1 FKFSN
6 LFGSVYKNGNILFS
20 SDGNCVISPV
30 GNKITIIDLKNNV
43 SRTLNI
49 EALYN
54 ITTMA
59 INRSGSHL
67 LVANEK
73 GEILYVNMIT
83 ESIVFRFRAKRSI
96 KGIQFSP
103 DSKSVALTRGE
114 DLQIHQIATYSNLF
128 SPLNL
133 QKTYKVSNEPLTCL
147 AWSSDSRL
155 ICVGGQDKQ
164 VKVVGSKTIANASVH
179 TLGGHKADIVATQ
192 FFDGNYDIVSV
203 DRRGLANTW
212 KCNLK
217 EEDIVYGE
225 CPSTATA
232 REKENEEGKEG
243 VVRIKYEKNTRCYL
257 SDHNGEG
264 RHIDVSS
271 CKFHPAS
278 SLLVTAFAN
287 GVFVLHELPS
297 FSLIHSLRVS
307 TLSISSIS
315 ISPSGDWL
323 ALGCGSGS
331 QGQLIVWEWQ
341 SESYILKQQSHQL
354 VIKSARF
361 SPDASLLATAGED
374 GKVKVWNCRSCFCI
388 VTFDEHSSAATGI
401 AWTQSGKAVLSSSL
415 DGTVRARDM
424 KRYRNFRT
432 LVCPEPT
439 PLGSL
444 EVDASGDVVCAAA
457 VEVFQIFVWSME
469 NGQLIDVLAGHT
481 SNIADIALRGNTL
494 ASVSWDKT
502 LKLWNLVSSESETLD
517 LTGEGV
523 ALACAPTKDLMA
535 ILSLDSVIALVETA
549 STSQIGSIDCK
560 YDLDSARSLHDKI
573 TKDSSEKSK
582 TFTTIS
588 FSPDSS
594 LLLVGGQSNNV
605 CLYSVE
611 DRLLLRKFTITINRS
626 FDGVIMDINRRNFSE
641 FGNMQLIDTSDSEE
655 ELDGKK
661 AVKLAGT
668 RNGDKGERK
677 GRPLI
682 EVNYLAFCPTGRR
695 FCVCATTGVE
705 MYSLDAH
712 STFDP
717 FQLDESISEGEV
729 KSLLTRSEFTRALKG
744 ALQLGNSDL
753 IRRCVQETPIQNIEL
768 LSSSLS
774 LQYAERLLKWMTD
787 PEGFQASNRLELYM
801 KWLHTLVTVHA
812 AALKEN
818 EKTSLLTDIQQT
830 IQYYS
835 RLLSNLADNN
845 INSLEYLIA
854 ARKLKRPKKVKKDE
868 DEEMEE

>member
-1 FKFSN
+1 MDINFRFSN
-6 LFGSVYKNGNILFS
+6 LFGSVYKNGNVLFS
-20 SDGNCVISPV
+20 HDGNSVISPV
-30 GNKITIIDLKNNV
+30 GNKITVIDLKNNV

-59 INRSGSHL
+59 INNSGSHL

-83 ESIVFRFRAKRSI
+83 EAIVFRFRANRSV
-96 KGIQFSP
+96 KSIQFSP
-103 DSKSVALTRGE
+103 DCKSVAMTRGE
-114 DLQIHQIATYSNLF
+114 DLQIHQIASSSNIF

-133 QKTYKVSNEPLTCL
+133 KTTYKVSTEQLTCL
-147 AWSSDSRL
+147 SWSSDSRL
-155 ICVGGQDKQ
+155 ICVGSGDKQ
-164 VKVVGSKTIANASVH
+164 VKVVGSARIANGYMVP
-179 TLGGHKADIVATQ
+179 LGGHKSDIVTAQ
-192 FFDGNYDIVSV
+192 FFDGSYDLVSV

-212 KCNLK
+212 TCSLK
-217 EEDIVYGE
+217 EDDIVLSVGD
-225 CPSTATA
+225 
-232 REKENEEGKEG
+232 NEEENGK
-243 VVRIKYEKNTRCYL
+243 VPKLTFKKNTKSNL

-271 CKFHPAS
+271 CRFHAPS
-278 SLLVTAFAN
+278 NLLVTAFAN

-307 TLSISSIS
+307 NLTISSIG

-323 ALGCGSGS
+323 ALGCGQGS

-354 VIKSARF
+354 TIKSARF

-388 VTFDEHSSAATGI
+388 VTFDEHTSAATGI

-432 LVCPEPT
+432 LVCPDPT
-439 PLGSL
+439 PLGAL
-444 EVDASGDVVCAAA
+444 EVDSSGDVVCAAA
-457 VEVFQIFVWSME
+457 VEVFQIFIWSME
-469 NGQLIDVLAGHT
+469 NGQLIDVLSGHSST
-481 SNIADIALRGNTL
+481 IAHISLRGNTL

-502 LKLWNLVSSESETLD
+502 LKLWNLVDSSSETMD

-523 ALACAPTKDLMA
+523 ALAYAPTKDLIA
-535 ILSLDSVIALVETA
+535 VLSLDSVIALVEGA
-549 STSQIGSIDCK
+549 STSQMGSIDCK
-560 YDLDSARSLHDKI
+560 YDLDSARSEHDKI

-582 TFTTIS
+582 TFTTLS

-611 DRLLLRKFTITINRS
+611 DKLLLKKFALTINRS
-626 FDGVIMDINRRNFSE
+626 FDGVILDINRRNFSE
-641 FGNMQLIDTSDSEE
+641 FGNMRLIDTSDSEE
-655 ELDGKK
+655 ENDGKK
-661 AVKLAGT
+661 AIKLAGT

-677 GRPLI
+677 GRPLM
-682 EVNYLAFCPTGRR
+682 EVNYVAFCPTGRR

-717 FQLDESISEGEV
+717 FQLDMGTNNGEV
-729 KSLLTRSEFTRALKG
+729 KSMLSRKEFARALKG
-744 ALQLGNSDL
+744 SIQLGDSDL
-753 IRRCVQETPIQNIEL
+753 IRRCVHETPVQNIGL
-768 LSSSLS
+768 LCSSLS

-787 PEGFQASNRLELYM
+787 PEGFQASAQIELYM
-801 KWLHTLVTVHA
+801 KWLHSLLVVHA

-818 EKTSLLTDIQQT
+818 EKTALLTDIQQT

-835 RLLSNLADNN
+835 RLLSNLAESN
-845 INSLEYLIA
+845 INSLQYLIA
-854 ARKLKRPKKVKKDE
+854 ARKLKRPKKAKKEE

>member
-1 FKFSN
+1 MDINFRFSN

-20 SDGNCVISPV
+20 HDGNSVISPV
-30 GNKITIIDLKNNV
+30 GNKVTITDLKNNV

-59 INRSGSHL
+59 INNSGSHL
-67 LVANEK
+67 LIANEK
-73 GEILYVNMIT
+73 GEILYVNMVT
-83 ESIVFRFRAKRSI
+83 EAIVFRFRAKRSI

-103 DSKSVALTRGE
+103 DCKSVAITRGE
-114 DLQIHQIATYSNLF
+114 DLQIHEIAAFSNLF
-128 SPLNL
+128 SPLSL
-133 QKTYKVSNEPLTCL
+133 KTTYKISTEHLTCVS
-147 AWSSDSRL
+147 WSSDSRL
-155 ICVGGQDKQ
+155 ICVGSQDKQ
-164 VKVVGSKTIANASVH
+164 VKVVGSKRIANAYIVP
-179 TLGGHKADIVATQ
+179 LGGHKADIVAAQ
-192 FFDGNYDIVSV
+192 FLEGSYDLISV

-212 KCNLK
+212 KCSLK
-217 EEDIVYGE
+217 EADIVYGNVGDE
-225 CPSTATA
+225 
-232 REKENEEGKEG
+232 EKAP
-243 VVRIKYEKNTRCYL
+243 RLRYEKNTKFHL

-264 RHIDVSS
+264 RHIDVSACRLHAPS
-271 CKFHPAS
+271 N
-278 SLLVTAFAN
+278 LLVTAFAN
-287 GVFVLHELPS
+287 GVFVLHEVPS

-307 TLSISSIS
+307 SLSISSVG

-323 ALGCGSGS
+323 ALGCGHGS

-354 VIKSARF
+354 SIKSARF

-374 GKVKVWNCRSCFCI
+374 GKVKVWNTRSCFCI
-388 VTFDEHSSAATGI
+388 VTFDEHTSSAMGI

-432 LVCPEPT
+432 LVCPDPT
-439 PLGSL
+439 PLGAL
-444 EVDASGDVVCAAA
+444 EVDSSGDVVCAAA
-457 VEVFQIFVWSME
+457 VEMFQIFIWSME
-469 NGQLIDVLAGHT
+469 NGQLIDVLSGHAST
-481 SNIADIALRGNTL
+481 IADISLRGNTL
-494 ASVSWDKT
+494 ASVSFDKT
-502 LKLWNLVSSESETLD
+502 LRLWNLVDSSSETMD
-517 LTGEGV
+517 LTAEGV
-523 ALACAPTKDLMA
+523 ALAFAPTKDLVA
-535 ILSLDSVIALVETA
+535 ILSLDSMIALVEGS

-560 YDLDSARSLHDKI
+560 YDLDSARSQHDKI

-582 TFTTIS
+582 TFTTLS

-611 DRLLLRKFTITINRS
+611 DKLLLRRFAMTINRS
-626 FDGVIMDINRRNFSE
+626 FDGVILDINRRNYSE
-641 FGNMQLIDTSDSEE
+641 FGNMHLIDTSDSEE

-661 AVKLAGT
+661 AIKLAGT

-717 FQLDESISEGEV
+717 FQLDMSISKGEV
-729 KSLLTRSEFTRALKG
+729 KSLLSRKEFAHALKG
-744 ALQLGNSDL
+744 SIQLGDSDL
-753 IRRCVQETPIQNIEL
+753 IRKCIEQTPVQNIVL
-768 LSSSLS
+768 LCSSLS

-787 PEGFQASNRLELYM
+787 PEGFQASTQIELYM
-801 KWLHTLVTVHA
+801 KWLHSLVVVHA
-812 AALKEN
+812 AALKEQ
-818 EKTSLLTDIQQT
+818 EKTALLTDIQQT

-835 RLLSNLADNN
+835 RLLSNLAENN

-854 ARKLKRPKKVKKDE
+854 ARKLRRPKKEKEE
-868 DEEMEE
+868 DEVMEE

>member
-1 FKFSN
+1 MDINFRFSN

-20 SDGNCVISPV
+20 HDGNSVISPV
-30 GNKITIIDLKNNV
+30 GNKVTIIDLKNNV

-59 INRSGSHL
+59 LNNTGSHL

-73 GEILYVNMIT
+73 GEILYVNMLT
-83 ESIVFRFRAKRSI
+83 ESIIFRFRAKRSV

-103 DSKSVALTRGE
+103 DCKSVALTRGE
-114 DLQIHQIATYSNLF
+114 DLQIHEIASFSNLF

-133 QKTYKVSNEPLTCL
+133 KKTYKISSEPLNCL
-147 AWSSDSRL
+147 SWSSDSRL
-155 ICVGGQDKQ
+155 ICVGSQDKQ
-164 VKVVGSKTIANASVH
+164 VKVVGSKSIANAYIVP
-179 TLGGHKADIVATQ
+179 LGGHKDAIVAAQ
-192 FFDGNYDIVSV
+192 FFDGSYDIVSV

-212 KCNLK
+212 KCSLN
-217 EEDIVYGE
+217 ESDIVYSDG
-225 CPSTATA
+225 STEGAID
-232 REKENEEGKEG
+232 EK
-243 VVRIKYEKNTRCYL
+243 VPRLTYEKNTKCHL

-271 CKFHPAS
+271 CRLHAPS
-278 SLLVTAFAN
+278 NLLVTAFAN
-287 GVFVLHELPS
+287 GVFVLHEVPS

-307 TLSISSIS
+307 NMSISSIG

-323 ALGCGSGS
+323 ALGCGQGS

-354 VIKSARF
+354 TIKSARF

-388 VTFDEHSSAATGI
+388 VTFDEHTSAATGI

-432 LVCPEPT
+432 LVCPDPT
-439 PLGSL
+439 PLGAL
-444 EVDASGDVVCAAA
+444 EVDSSGDVVCAAA
-457 VEVFQIFVWSME
+457 VEVFQIFIWSME
-469 NGQLIDVLAGHT
+469 NGQLIDVLSGHT
-481 SNIADIALRGNTL
+481 STISHISLKGNTL

-502 LKLWNLVSSESETLD
+502 LRLWNLVNSESESMD

-523 ALACAPTKDLMA
+523 ALSYAPTKDLIA
-535 ILSLDSVIALVETA
+535 VLSLDSVIALVEGA
-549 STSQIGSIDCK
+549 TSNQIGSIDCK
-560 YDLDSARSLHDKI
+560 HDLDSARSVHDKI

-605 CLYSVE
+605 CLYSV
-611 DRLLLRKFTITINRS
+611 DDKLLLKKFTMTINRS

-655 ELDGKK
+655 ENDGKK
-661 AVKLAGT
+661 AIKLAGT
-668 RNGDKGERK
+668 KNGDKGERK

-682 EVNYLAFCPTGRR
+682 EVNYVAFCPTGRR

-717 FQLDESISEGEV
+717 FQLDESISRGEV
-729 KSLLTRSEFTRALKG
+729 KSLLGRKEYTRALKG
-744 ALQLGNSDL
+744 SIQLGDAAL
-753 IRRCVQETPIQNIEL
+753 ITRCIHEIPVQNIGL
-768 LSSSLS
+768 LCSSLS
-774 LQYAERLLKWMTD
+774 LQYAERLLKWATD
-787 PEGFQASNRLELYM
+787 PEGFQASNRIELYM
-801 KWLHTLVTVHA
+801 KWLHSLLVVHS
-812 AALKEN
+812 AALKEK

-830 IQYYS
+830 IQYYH
-835 RLLSNLADNN
+835 RLLSNLAESN

-854 ARKLKRPKKVKKDE
+854 ARKLKRSKKEKKEEE